1 VAIDVELPGD
11 PGRNQVW
18 HFGHGT
24 VGTVE
29 RTENHTIR
37 CEVKSFQKSRFLE
50 ARVLFPAWLVPG
62 SKKIKQEPMLEK
74 ILAEEAEWAR
84 TGKPPVEDKALI
96 TA

>member
-1 VAIDVELPGD
+1 
-11 PGRNQVW
+11 
-18 HFGHGT
+18 
-24 VGTVE
+24 
-29 RTENHTIR
+29 
-37 CEVKSFQKSRFLE
+37 
-50 ARVLFPAWLVPG
+50 LFPAWLVPG